1 MRSKKYVPFE
11 KAFHPFQ
18 RMFIAEWLLA
28 GRIDEVKRDFASRKV
43 EYTDELAEEIKI
55 KYGKKNNKEM

>member
-18 RMFIAEWLLA
+18 RMLIAERLWA
-28 GRIDEVKRDFASRKV
+28 GRIDEVKRDFAARKV
-43 EYTDELAEEIKI
+43 EYTDELAKAII
-55 KYGKKNNKEM
+55 DKYRKDK